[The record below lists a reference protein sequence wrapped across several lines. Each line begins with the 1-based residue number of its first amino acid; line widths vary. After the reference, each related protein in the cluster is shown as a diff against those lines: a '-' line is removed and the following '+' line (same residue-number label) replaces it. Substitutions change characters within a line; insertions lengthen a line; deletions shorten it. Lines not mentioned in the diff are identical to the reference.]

1 MSEIEVGVAA
11 YGDVRGSGWRSELQ
25 RASRVMVAARWPVL
39 AVAFLL
45 FAAIAAV
52 FGGWLAPF
60 DPVGYIGWA
69 ASPNRATLPSIH
81 VDTGSRSIIAF
92 W

>member
-45 FAAIAAV
+45 FAAIAAA
-52 FGGWLAPF
+52 FGGWLAPL
-60 DPVGYIGWA
+60 D
-69 ASPNRATLPSIH
+69 PNRQNLVLRLAAPMNS
-81 VDTGSRSIIAF
+81 GP
-92 W
+92 